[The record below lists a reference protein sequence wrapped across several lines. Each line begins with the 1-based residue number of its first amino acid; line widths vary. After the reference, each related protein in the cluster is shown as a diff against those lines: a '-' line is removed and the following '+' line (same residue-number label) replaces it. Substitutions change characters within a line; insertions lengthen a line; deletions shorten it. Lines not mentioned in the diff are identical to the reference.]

1 MLVSFGYR
9 PRGSIIEKIDPRTRW
24 VVSFLLMFAITA
36 LWDVRFLAFFL
47 VIGIAQFFL
56 AKLTWRETRKAWQ
69 FIFFLMT
76 MMILVNTI
84 ITSAGTIAEVMAG
97 THVVW
102 AFDTHLPL
110 VGWRIAFTLTSERLW
125 FALSQMVRILAISSL
140 FIVIPFTMNPRHY
153 GITFKGMRLP
163 DRLAFSMDLAFRFV
177 PTLGRDFEVTLDA
190 QKARGYEVEKAEG
203 GLIARVRKVA
213 PLIVPITMNAILSGE
228 DITNA
233 MDLRCFG
240 IRTRTWVETLQF
252 HWYDWALMA
261 AAALLLAGAL
271 VLTEVYGIGGFWMP
285 GM

>member
-9 PRGSIIEKIDPRTRW
+9 VRNSIIEKIDPRTRW
-24 VVSFLLMFAITA
+24 IVSFLLMFTITA
-36 LWDVRFLAFFL
+36 FWDLRFLAFFFVL
-47 VIGIAQFFL
+47 GITQFIL
-56 AKLTWRETRKAWQ
+56 AKLTWRETKRAWL
-69 FIFFLMT
+69 FILFLMT
-76 MMILVNTI
+76 MMIVVNTI
-84 ITSAGTIAEVMAG
+84 FTSAGTIKEVMEG
-97 THVVW
+97 THIVL
-102 AFDTHLPL
+102 AFDTRLPW

-125 FALSQMVRILAISSL
+125 FALSQVFRILAISSL
-140 FIVIPFTMNPRHY
+140 FIIIPFTMNPRHY
-153 GITFKGMRLP
+153 GITFKGMHLP

-177 PTLGRDFEVTLDA
+177 PTLGRDFQVTLDA

-240 IRTRTWVETLQF
+240 IMPRTWVETLQF
-252 HWYDWALMA
+252 HWYDWVLIGLGVLM
-261 AAALLLAGAL
+261 LAGAL
-271 VLTEVYGIGGFWMP
+271 VLTNVYDIGGFWMP

>member
-9 PRGSIIEKIDPRTRW
+9 VRNSIIEKIDPRTRW
-24 VVSFLLMFAITA
+24 IVSFLLMFTITA
-36 LWDVRFLAFFL
+36 FWDLRFLAFFFIL
-47 VIGIAQFFL
+47 GIIQFIL
-56 AKLTWRETRKAWQ
+56 AKLTWRETKRAWL

-76 MMILVNTI
+76 MMIVVNTI
-84 ITSAGTIAEVMAG
+84 FTSAGTIKEVMEG
-97 THVVW
+97 THIVL
-102 AFDTHLPL
+102 AFDTRLPW
-110 VGWRIAFTLTSERLW
+110 VGWPIAFTLTSERLW
-125 FALSQMVRILAISSL
+125 FALSQVFRILAISSL
-140 FIVIPFTMNPRHY
+140 FIIIPFTMNPRHY

-177 PTLGRDFEVTLDA
+177 PTLGRDFQVTLDA

-240 IRTRTWVETLQF
+240 IMPRTWVETLQF
-252 HWYDWALMA
+252 HWYDWVLIGLGVLM
-261 AAALLLAGAL
+261 LAGAL
-271 VLTEVYGIGGFWMP
+271 VLTNVYDIGGFWMP